1 MIEAPPRSPIRRE
14 PSPVPAVLRR
24 SRNGEPGSRSGRAKA
39 GATILTAVAIALALY
54 FLIPILWM
62 LFASTKDTSDLNTS
76 FGFWFAAPHFLQ
88 NVQDLFAYQGGI
100 FFRWMGNS
108 LIYSGLGSLGATLFS
123 AAAGYA
129 LAKYRFRGR
138 DAIMALILGGVLIP
152 ETVLALP
159 TYLLLNSMGLVNT
172 YWAVLL
178 PSLASTFGVFLSRVY
193 VSASVPRE
201 ILEAARVDGAGE
213 FRVFG
218 TIVLRMIVPCLV
230 TIFLFNFISIW
241 NNFFLPLIVLNDQ
254 SSWPVT
260 LGLYSMQQSSQSSP
274 DLVRL
279 VVMGSMLSTIPL
291 VILFLGLQRYWR
303 SGITSGALK

>member
-1 MIEAPPRSPIRRE
+1 MTEAPTIETTGQPVDTRPRAPRSTRSDVSGS
-14 PSPVPAVLRR
+14 PSHT
-24 SRNGEPGSRSGRAKA
+24 RAGTA
-39 GATILTAVAIALALY
+39 ILTAVAIALALY

-62 LFASTKDTSDLNTS
+62 GFASTKSTSDLNTS
-76 FGFWFAAPHFLQ
+76 FGFWFAQPHFVQ
-88 NVQDLFAYQGGI
+88 NVQDLFAYQDGI

-108 LIYSGLGSLGATLFS
+108 LIYSGLGALGATLIS

-129 LAKYRFRGR
+129 LAKYWFRGR
-138 DAIMALILGGVLIP
+138 DAIMAVILGGVLIP

-159 TYLLLNSMGLVNT
+159 TYLLLNSLGLVNT

-178 PSLASTFGVFLSRVY
+178 PCLGSIFGVFLSRIY
-193 VSASVPRE
+193 ISASVPRE

-213 FRVFG
+213 FRVFA
-218 TIVLRMIVPCLV
+218 TIVIRMIVPCLV

-254 SSWPVT
+254 SLWPVT
-260 LGLYSMQQSSQSSP
+260 LGLYSMQQSAQSSP

-291 VILFLGLQRYWR
+291 VVLFLTLQRYWR